1 MGFGV
6 FIFIPLLI
14 ILLLCGVITKRR
26 FFGYAIL
33 SLIGGAI
40 ILFSLSQFFQWITSP
55 KILKK
60 EDYYGTYHIK
70 RDLFPGKQADWQYNS
85 YNFVIKDND
94 SIYFDVVSAG
104 KVSKVYKGKIE
115 TVCPYQSARLKLWM
129 DFPAHHILASDPT
142 VYRSPLGFYLVFYSS
157 KYNNVFFEKD

>member
-55 KILKK
+55 KILTK
-60 EDYYGTYHIK
+60 EDYYDTYHIK

-94 SIYFDVVSAG
+94 SIYFNVVSAG
-104 KVSKVYKGKIE
+104 KISKVYEGKIE
-115 TVCPYQSARLKLWM
+115 TVSPYESARLKLCM
-129 DFPAHHILASDPT
+129 DSPTHHILASDPT

>member
-70 RDLFPGKQADWQYNS
+70 RDLFPGKADWQYNS

-94 SIYFDVVSAG
+94 SIYFNVVSAG

>member
-14 ILLLCGVITKRR
+14 ILLLCGGITKRR

-94 SIYFDVVSAG
+94 STS
-104 KVSKVYKGKIE
+104 
-115 TVCPYQSARLKLWM
+115 
-129 DFPAHHILASDPT
+129 
-142 VYRSPLGFYLVFYSS
+142 
-157 KYNNVFFEKD
+157 

>member
-94 SIYFDVVSAG
+94 SIYFNVVSAG

-115 TVCPYQSARLKLWM
+115 TVCPYHSARLKLWM
-129 DFPAHHILASDPT
+129 DFAAHHILASDPT

>member
-14 ILLLCGVITKRR
+14 ILLLCGIITKRR
-26 FFGYAIL
+26 FFGYAIV
-33 SLIGGAI
+33 SLIGGVI
-40 ILFSLSQFFQWITSP
+40 MLFSLSQLFQWIASS

-70 RDLFPGKQADWQYNS
+70 RALFPGKQTDWQYDS

-94 SIYFDVVSAG
+94 SIYFNVVSSG

-129 DFPAHHILASDPT
+129 DSPTHHILESDPT
-142 VYRSPLGFYLVFYSS
+142 VYRSSSGFYLVFYSS

>member
-94 SIYFDVVSAG
+94 SIYFNVVSAG

-142 VYRSPLGFYLVFYSS
+142 VYRSLLGFYLVLYSS